1 MKDEINTFKAHFNSV
16 CLATLNAKGEVICS
30 YAPIIQT
37 KNGDYLYISEL
48 SEHFEGIKTHA
59 DNIEVLFVED
69 ESKAASVIL
78 RKRLRLKARASIM
91 QRDAQFEQIFDEFEQ
106 QNAND
111 EGIKAI
117 RHLLDFH
124 LIKLEYKS
132 GRFVKGFG
140 QAYELLENG
149 EVKHISLKRAN

>member
-1 MKDEINTFKAHFNSV
+1 MSFRSV
-16 CLATLNAKGEVICS
+16 CLATLNAKDEVVCS

-48 SEHFEGIKTHA
+48 SEHFEGIYAHP

-69 ESKAASVIL
+69 ESKALSVIL
-78 RKRLRLKARASIM
+78 RKRLRLKASASIM
-91 QRDAQFEQIFDEFEQ
+91 HRDAEFERIYDEFEQ
-106 QNAND
+106 QNPSD
-111 EGIKAI
+111 ESIKAI

-124 LIKLEYKS
+124 LIKLDYKS

-140 QAYELLENG
+140 QAYELLQNG
-149 EVKHISLKRAN
+149 EIKRVIPEKKAQI